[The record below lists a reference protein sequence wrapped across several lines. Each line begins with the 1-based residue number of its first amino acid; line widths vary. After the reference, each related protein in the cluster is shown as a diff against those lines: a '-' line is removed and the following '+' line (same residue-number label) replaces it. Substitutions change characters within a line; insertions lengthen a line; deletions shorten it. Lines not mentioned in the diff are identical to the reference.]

1 MRRDL
6 HNLAPQ
12 GIGCFRLH
20 NFGILSSIPSI
31 SHLTKLPMILIQEM
45 GVSGNYLPDFA
56 GKEHPF
62 ELTMGKAK

>member
-1 MRRDL
+1 
-6 HNLAPQ
+6 
-12 GIGCFRLH
+12 
-20 NFGILSSIPSI
+20 
-31 SHLTKLPMILIQEM
+31 MILIQEM